1 MNKLLGKHGNKPLF
15 YQFFRKM
22 KLTIFIVTISI
33 LSGLSAE
40 SYSQSTRLNLTE
52 NNSTLLNVLRA
63 IEEKSEFK
71 FFYNEKVDVNK
82 AVSVDVFQKTITEI
96 LDNVLANT
104 SVKYKVLGRQIALYD
119 NKEMEPF
126 VSEQQGKKIT
136 GKVSDATGGS
146 LPGVSVVIKGTTT
159 GIITDISGNYSL
171 NNVPDNATL
180 QFSFVGMKSVEVKV
194 GSQATINVVLED
206 ETIGIEEVVA
216 IGYGTAKKRDVTGAV
231 GSVKAEAIVR
241 SNPIQPAKALQG
253 QLAGVNVNKVN
264 SRPGS
269 DYTIDIRGVHSIS
282 FSSEPLMA

>member
-82 AVSVDVFQKTITEI
+82 TVSVDVSQKTITEI

-126 VSEQQGKKIT
+126 VSEQQGKKVT
-136 GKVSDATGGS
+136 GKVSDASGGS

-180 QFSFVGMKSVEVKV
+180 QFSFVGMKSVEVKA
-194 GSQATINVVLED
+194 GNQTTINVVLED

-253 QLAGVNVNKVN
+253 PLAVQRVLVAMEA
-264 SRPGS
+264 RLP
-269 DYTIDIRGVHSIS
+269 
-282 FSSEPLMA
+282 P